1 MEDAGNGGYFAL
13 RVDKVTPAA
22 TRPLDK
28 VRDKVIADWQASKR
42 REAAAAKAQDLAQ
55 RIQGGET
62 VDKIASE
69 SGVTVMTSEPFTRRE
84 SSPTADL
91 SSALISKIFELK
103 IGDVATGRSGSDDGE
118 VLLVVSEIK
127 PVDLSKRTVEVQD
140 LRDEMKQQIADDIAA
155 QLTGALRTKVG
166 VSIDQDAVD
175 ALF

>member
-1 MEDAGNGGYFAL
+1 MAGFETAGGCSRQGPGSGPTDPGRRDAGQDRFGIRRN
-13 RVDKVTPAA
+13 RD
-22 TRPLDK
+22 D
-28 VRDKVIADWQASKR
+28 VRT
-42 REAAAAKAQDLAQ
+42 L
-55 RIQGGET
+55 
-62 VDKIASE
+62 
-69 SGVTVMTSEPFTRRE
+69 TRRE

-103 IGDVATGRSGSDDGE
+103 VGDVATGRSGGDDGE

-140 LRDEMKQQIADDIAA
+140 LRDEVKQQIADDIAA